1 MRTVRTLIIVAV
13 LFVVCTAAKTSFNK
27 EERSLSKNSALNIYI
42 SAVAHGK
49 AGGIAKVHD
58 SNAKFSILNGTKT
71 VSFSKNEMPVY
82 FKAVESNGKKY
93 TTSTAIVENG
103 AGESIVRVNMQSH
116 DLLRSN
122 YVTLANTGNG
132 WKITNVYTVIK

>member
-1 MRTVRTLIIVAV
+1 V
-13 LFVVCTAAKTSFNK
+13 L
-27 EERSLSKNSALNIYI
+27 
-42 SAVAHGK
+42 
-49 AGGIAKVHD
+49 D